1 MKKSKAKNMIACLI
15 IVCSL
20 TLFFL
25 PVIVATVQF
34 RNLQFILFNGY
45 NSEQIETSMGTL
57 GITAEVEAYRDL
69 VTEYAIKY
77 EIEDYVDLLL
87 AVIMQE
93 SGGIGNDI
101 FQASESLGLSPNTL
115 SVEESIDQG
124 VKVMAA
130 RLDAAKVESITDMNK
145 IRLALQGYNF
155 GGGYIRYAINR
166 DGQWTQDNT
175 NDFAKEQ
182 SKGKKRT
189 GNKAQS
195 LGVWAYGDQYYT
207 FHVLRYYS
215 ASFTAEGNSG
225 VVDVAERCLNYPY
238 VYGATGPDKFDCSGL
253 VYYCYKLSGK
263 YTGARLTAAG
273 YKNVAAPITQED
285 AVPGDL
291 VFFTRKNGV
300 THHVGIYVGNGLMI
314 HAPKP
319 GDCVK
324 YGTIE
329 RSNETVS
336 FGRLSNTIQK

>member
-1 MKKSKAKNMIACLI
+1 MKKSKAKIIACLVMI
-15 IVCSL
+15 SSL
-20 TLFFL
+20 LFFMF
-25 PVIVATVQF
+25 PVIFATIQY

-69 VTEYAIKY
+69 VTEYAVKY

-175 NDFAKEQ
+175 NDFAKDQ
-182 SKGKKRT
+182 SKGKKRS
-189 GNKAQS
+189 GNKAQT
-195 LGVWAYGDQYYT
+195 LG
-207 FHVLRYYS
+207 VLRYYS
-215 ASFTAEGNSG
+215 ASYSAEGNSG

-273 YKNVAAPITQED
+273 YKNIAAPITQEQ

-291 VFFTRKNGV
+291 VFFTRKNGI

-319 GDCVK
+319 GDYVK

-329 RSNETVS
+329 RTNETVS
-336 FGRLSNTIQK
+336 FGRLSNTIQKE

>member
-1 MKKSKAKNMIACLI
+1 MKKSKAKYMIACLI
-15 IVCSL
+15 IVFSL

-130 RLDAAKVESITDMNK
+130 RLAAAKVESITDMNK

-182 SKGKKRT
+182 SKGKKRI

-273 YKNVAAPITQED
+273 YKNVAAPITQEE
-285 AVPGDL
+285 AVPGL
-291 VFFTRKNGV
+291 YLQSPV
-300 THHVGIYVGNGLMI
+300 
-314 HAPKP
+314 
-319 GDCVK
+319 
-324 YGTIE
+324 
-329 RSNETVS
+329 
-336 FGRLSNTIQK
+336 

>member
-1 MKKSKAKNMIACLI
+1 MKKSKAKYMIACLI
-15 IVCSL
+15 IVFSL

-130 RLDAAKVESITDMNK
+130 RLAAAKVESITDMNK

-182 SKGKKRT
+182 SKGKKRI

-238 VYGATGPDKFDCSGL
+238 VY
-253 VYYCYKLSGK
+253 
-263 YTGARLTAAG
+263 
-273 YKNVAAPITQED
+273 
-285 AVPGDL
+285 
-291 VFFTRKNGV
+291 
-300 THHVGIYVGNGLMI
+300 
-314 HAPKP
+314 
-319 GDCVK
+319 
-324 YGTIE
+324 
-329 RSNETVS
+329 
-336 FGRLSNTIQK
+336 

>member
-1 MKKSKAKNMIACLI
+1 MKKSKAKIIACLVMI
-15 IVCSL
+15 SSL
-20 TLFFL
+20 LLFMF
-25 PVIVATVQF
+25 PVIVATIQY

-69 VTEYAIKY
+69 VTEYAVKY
-77 EIEDYVDLLL
+77 GIEDYVDLLL

-130 RLDAAKVESITDMNK
+130 RLEASKVESITDMNK

-175 NDFAKEQ
+175 NDFAKDQ
-182 SKGKKRT
+182 SKGKKRS
-189 GNKAQS
+189 GNKAQT

-215 ASFTAEGNSG
+215 ASYSAEGNSG
-225 VVDVAERCLNYPY
+225 VVP
-238 VYGATGPDKFDCSGL
+238 
-253 VYYCYKLSGK
+253 
-263 YTGARLTAAG
+263 
-273 YKNVAAPITQED
+273 
-285 AVPGDL
+285 
-291 VFFTRKNGV
+291 
-300 THHVGIYVGNGLMI
+300 
-314 HAPKP
+314 
-319 GDCVK
+319 
-324 YGTIE
+324 
-329 RSNETVS
+329 
-336 FGRLSNTIQK
+336 

>member
-1 MKKSKAKNMIACLI
+1 MKKSKAKYMIACLI
-15 IVCSL
+15 IVFSL

-130 RLDAAKVESITDMNK
+130 RLAAAKVESITDMNK

-182 SKGKKRT
+182 SKGKKRI

-273 YKNVAAPITQED
+273 YKNVAAPITQEE

-291 VFFTRKNGV
+291 VFFYPQKWCHSSRRNLCRKWAYDPCAK
-300 THHVGIYVGNGLMI
+300 T
-314 HAPKP
+314 
-319 GDCVK
+319 
-324 YGTIE
+324 
-329 RSNETVS
+329 
-336 FGRLSNTIQK
+336 GRLCKIRNYRKK

>member
-1 MKKSKAKNMIACLI
+1 MKKSKAKIIACLVMI
-15 IVCSL
+15 SSL
-20 TLFFL
+20 LLFMF
-25 PVIVATVQF
+25 PVIVATIQY

-69 VTEYAIKY
+69 VTEYAVKY

-175 NDFAKEQ
+175 NDFAKRSKQRKKEKWEQ
-182 SKGKKRT
+182 GTDTWRM
-189 GNKAQS
+189 
-195 LGVWAYGDQYYT
+195 GVWGS
-207 FHVLRYYS
+207 VLYVPCFKILFSLLLCRRKQW
-215 ASFTAEGNSG
+215 SG
-225 VVDVAERCLNYPY
+225 RC
-238 VYGATGPDKFDCSGL
+238 GRK
-253 VYYCYKLSGK
+253 
-263 YTGARLTAAG
+263 
-273 YKNVAAPITQED
+273 
-285 AVPGDL
+285 VP
-291 VFFTRKNGV
+291 
-300 THHVGIYVGNGLMI
+300 
-314 HAPKP
+314 
-319 GDCVK
+319 
-324 YGTIE
+324 
-329 RSNETVS
+329 
-336 FGRLSNTIQK
+336 